1 MGHGLSRKERKALA
15 RQTRQEKRDQMT
27 ETNEHKAEV
36 VETVKVDMAVVRQI
50 FLANHDILF
59 APLGKEQLVKPNTVI
74 VGGNGLFL
82 HKKLPLADMTMKIAD
97 LKAFPMLPTIG
108 QSVSIHV
115 PKLPWKNL
123 MQIFSFFREVSKSI
137 KTEAYVQCLWFPEL
151 DAWEIYVPKQKVTGG
166 TVKHEGERGDRLVRG
181 HQAVHVWDIHSHGT
195 MGPFFSGTDDAD
207 EGRAHRFNGVVGN
220 LNDSVPQMK
229 VRISDGLNNFLEPAI
244 DAMIEVPEQP
254 MQFEMSPLDLITSK
268 GPKLSLPGEKV
279 PQEWHDQL
287 DDDVPVITH
296 VGGHHSYHGRQAQGV
311 NGVYGSFVADTPQR
325 GDGLGP
331 RSQRLTDEEY
341 REGQKRAGFDTHD
354 HRRFAG
360 SEDKGTR
367 RMWGLLPPAD
377 GNRKV
382 N

>member
-15 RQTRQEKRDQMT
+15 RQERQEKRDKMT
-27 ETNEHKAEV
+27 ETHEHITTEPV
-36 VETVKVDMAVVRQI
+36 VKVDMAVVRQI

-59 APLGKEQLVKPNTVI
+59 APLTVDQLVKPNTVI

-151 DAWEIYVPKQKVTGG
+151 DAWEVYVPKQKVTGG
-166 TVKHEGERGDRLVRG
+166 TVKHEGERGDREVRG
-181 HQAVHVWDIHSHGT
+181 HKAIHVWDIHSHGT

-207 EGRAHRFNGVVGN
+207 EGRSHRFNGVVGN

-229 VRISDGLNNFLEPAI
+229 VRISDGLHNFLEPQI
-244 DAMIEVPEQP
+244 DAMIEVPEQR
-254 MQFEMSPLDLITSK
+254 MTFEMDPLDLITSK
-268 GPKLSLPGEKV
+268 GPKITLPGEKV

-287 DDDVPVITH
+287 DDEPMVVT
-296 VGGHHSYHGRQAQGV
+296 VGQHNRGSYHGAQAPP
-311 NGVYGSFVADTPQR
+311 VYGSFVADTPQR
-325 GDGLGP
+325 GDGRGP
-331 RSQRLTDEEY
+331 MSTREDDKDYRDGQR
-341 REGQKRAGFDTHD
+341 RAGFETRDS
-354 HRRFAG
+354 RRFAG

-367 RMWGLLPPAD
+367 RMWGLLPAAVD